1 VIDLEQLLQALM
13 KGGKVKI
20 EIYITLDKPAIDR
33 PYTAV
38 CERCGWS
45 WPYKHKSSAHRAIR
59 SHATHCRGKN
69 PGSRFVQNS
78 SER

>member
-1 VIDLEQLLQALM
+1 MIDLEQLLQALM

-45 WPYKHKSSAHRAIR
+45 WDYKHKSSAHRAIR
-59 SHATHCRGKN
+59 SHATHCRGTKS
-69 PGSRFVQNS
+69 GKRFVQSS